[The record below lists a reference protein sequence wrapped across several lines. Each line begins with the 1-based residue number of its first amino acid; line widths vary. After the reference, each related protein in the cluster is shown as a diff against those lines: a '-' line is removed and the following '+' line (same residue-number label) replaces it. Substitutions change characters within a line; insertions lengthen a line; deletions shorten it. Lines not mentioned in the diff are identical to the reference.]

1 MDCASYNK
9 MVPNATCSVSN
20 RVRILDEVPQT
31 EIHFCAPTILGYSF
45 SAKQWGR
52 LIPDKF
58 SPVVWNMHA
67 FDHLVLSR
75 PQKSL
80 IEALMK
86 ENKACMVEDVVVS
99 KGGGHVVVLH
109 GNPGTGKTLT
119 VEAAAERGNK
129 PLMVLSAA
137 EMGNHAYEV
146 EKNLPKVLE
155 LCKTWKAVLLL
166 DEADMF
172 LEKRQLGDVYRNAM
186 VGVFLH
192 LLEYHQELVFLT
204 TNRLTRL
211 DPAFKSRISVA
222 IKYPDLDQKAQEQI
236 WTNFLRM
243 VGVRIDEQYEG
254 LEEESSITNF
264 DVSRL
269 AMRKLNG
276 RYSLKVTTTNQ

>member
-1 MDCASYNK
+1 MDGASYNK
-9 MVPNATCSVSN
+9 MVPEATCSVST
-20 RVRILDEVPQT
+20 RVRSLDEVPRAET
-31 EIHFCAPTILGYSF
+31 HFCAPTVLGYSF
-45 SAKQWGR
+45 SARKWGR
-52 LIPDKF
+52 FIPDKF
-58 SPVVWNMHA
+58 SMVVWNVHA
-67 FDHLVLSR
+67 FDHLVLPR

-80 IEALMK
+80 IEALVK
-86 ENKACMVEDVVVS
+86 QNNAYMVEDVVAS

-119 VEAAAERGNK
+119 VEAAAEIGKK
-129 PLMVLSAA
+129 PLIVLSAA
-137 EMGNHAYEV
+137 EMGDKASQV
-146 EKNLPKVLE
+146 EEKLREVLE

-192 LLEYHQELVFLT
+192 LLEYHQELIFLT
-204 TNRLTRL
+204 TNRLTHL

-222 IKYPDLDQKAQEQI
+222 IKYPALDQKAQEQI

-243 VGVRIDEQYEG
+243 ADVRVDEHYEG
-254 LEEESSITNF
+254 LEEESLITSF
-264 DVSRL
+264 HLSRL

-276 RYSLKVTTTNQ
+276 RYGSKSDNH